1 MVKIAKI
8 EASAHSRSFSENV
21 IRMGLGRNV
30 KRDFVFVKVTADD
43 GTVGYGESHH
53 GQNLTAM
60 AEVVE
65 KGVGSLLLGADPF
78 DSEGIWERI
87 KRQQIQT
94 HGLGAGSVIA
104 LAGID
109 LALWDLKGKLLGQP
123 VYRLLGGGQRKIRA
137 YVGGLTLGFQPLDS
151 LEKEVAGFLDMGYMA
166 IKMRVGDTPRKDA
179 ERVGHIRRTFGDDLD
194 IAVDA
199 ATRYIALDLPEVIDY
214 CETNRVYWLEEPFAP
229 DNIPA
234 YAELSRRTAIP
245 IAAGENHYTRQAFR
259 DLFEARAITIAQA
272 DCTKAGGIT
281 EVKKIADMAA
291 AWNYHA
297 APHTS
302 HSMIGAAANVHLL
315 CAIQNGLIFEADVA
329 PINPFRTDLAR
340 NPLQVVDGYIEP
352 NNAPGFG
359 LDIDESMLA
368 EYPAAPG
375 PCYIPSTG

>member
-8 EASAHSRSFSENV
+8 EASAHSRPFTEGV

-43 GTVGYGESHH
+43 GTIGYGEAHH

-60 AEVVE
+60 TEVIE
-65 KGVGSLLLGADPF
+65 KGVGSLIIGADPF

-94 HGLGAGSVIA
+94 HGLGAGSIIA

-123 VYRLLGGGQRKIRA
+123 VYRLLGGAAKKIRA
-137 YVGGLTLGFQPLDS
+137 YVGGLTLGFQPHDT
-151 LEKEVAGFLDMGYMA
+151 LEKEVAGFLEMGFTA
-166 IKMRVGDTPRKDA
+166 IKMRVGDTPKKDA
-179 ERVGHIRRTFGDDLD
+179 ERVSHIRKTFGDGID

-199 ATRYIALDLPEVIDY
+199 ATRYTVTDLPEVLDY
-214 CETNRVYWLEEPFAP
+214 CETNRVYWLEEPFSP
-229 DNIPA
+229 DNVPG
-234 YAELSRRTAIP
+234 YQELSRRTSIP

-259 DLFEARAITIAQA
+259 ELFEARAITICQA

-291 AWNYHA
+291 AWHFLA

-302 HSMIGAAANVHLL
+302 HSIIGAAANVHLL

-340 NPLQVVDGYIEP
+340 NPLTVVDGYIEP
-352 NNAPGFG
+352 SEAPGFG
-359 LDIDESMLA
+359 LDIDESIL
-368 EYPAAPG
+368 EQYPALPG
-375 PCYIPSTG
+375 PCYIPTN

>member
-8 EASAHSRSFSENV
+8 EASAHSRPFTDNV

-43 GTVGYGESHH
+43 GTVGYGEAHH

-60 AEVVE
+60 AEVIE
-65 KGVGSLLLGADPF
+65 KGVGSLIIGADPF
-78 DSEGIWERI
+78 DSEGIWERV

-123 VYRLLGGGQRKIRA
+123 VYRLLGGAPKKIRA
-137 YVGGLTLGFQPLDS
+137 YVGGLTLGFQALDT
-151 LEKEVAGFLDMGYMA
+151 LEKEVAGFLDMGYTA
-166 IKMRVGDTPRKDA
+166 IKMRVGDTPKKDA
-179 ERVGHIRRTFGDDLD
+179 ERVTHIRKTFGDELD

-199 ATRYIALDLPEVIDY
+199 ATRYTVTDLPEVIDY
-214 CETNRVYWLEEPFAP
+214 CETNRVYWLEEPFSP
-229 DNIPA
+229 DNVPG
-234 YAELSRRTAIP
+234 YQELSRRTSIP

-259 DLFEARAITIAQA
+259 ELFEARAITICQA
-272 DCTKAGGIT
+272 DCTKAGGIS

-291 AWNYHA
+291 AWHFLA

-302 HSMIGAAANVHLL
+302 HSIIGAAANVHLL

-352 NNAPGFG
+352 SDAPGFG
-359 LDIDESMLA
+359 LDIDESIL
-368 EYPAAPG
+368 EQYPAQPG
-375 PCYIPSTG
+375 PCYIPG